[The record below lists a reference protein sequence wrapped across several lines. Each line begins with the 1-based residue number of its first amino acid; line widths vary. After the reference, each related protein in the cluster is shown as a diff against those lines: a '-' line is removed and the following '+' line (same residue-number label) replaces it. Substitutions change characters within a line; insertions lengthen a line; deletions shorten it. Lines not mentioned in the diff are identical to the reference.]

1 MAYKDEYEVARLHLI
16 NHPKD
21 KMKELY
27 PSIKNIYYHLSPPLA
42 GKDSSTGR
50 PKKYAIPSYIV
61 RPLFIFLSNLRK
73 LRDTPFD
80 VLGYRK
86 ERREERELI
95 RMYLSDIELIKEKYK
110 FSEKCLFQQLADL
123 PEVVRG
129 FGPIKAASY
138 IVYKKKRDELRKEI
152 NSAND

>member
-1 MAYKDEYEVARLHLI
+1 M
-16 NHPKD
+16 
-21 KMKELY
+21 
-27 PSIKNIYYHLSPPLA
+27 
-42 GKDSSTGR
+42 
-50 PKKYAIPSYIV
+50 

-73 LRDTPFD
+73 LRGTPFD

-123 PEVVRG
+123 PEIVRG
-129 FGPIKAASY
+129 FGLIKAASY